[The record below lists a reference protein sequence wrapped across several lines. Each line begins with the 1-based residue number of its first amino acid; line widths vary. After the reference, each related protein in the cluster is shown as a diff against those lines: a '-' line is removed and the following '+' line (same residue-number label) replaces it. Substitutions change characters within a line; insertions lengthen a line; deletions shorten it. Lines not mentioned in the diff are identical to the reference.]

1 MIGRT
6 LAPVVALLLFAA
18 LTSACA
24 PTPTPSTPSV
34 VASPTPTGPVEL
46 IVEPAPGEPIIGTI
60 DSARGTQSTDPVPTR
75 TGRVA
80 VYIRCWGDD
89 IITVEIENS
98 ATFTQQCLDEADPGS
113 RNTLDVVGETVRV
126 TGSADSNSLWAIAVT
141 EIPPR

>member
-1 MIGRT
+1 M
-6 LAPVVALLLFAA
+6 
-18 LTSACA
+18 
-24 PTPTPSTPSV
+24 
-34 VASPTPTGPVEL
+34 EL

-89 IITVEIENS
+89 IVTVEIENS
-98 ATFTQQCLDEADPGS
+98 AMFTQQCLDEADPGS